1 MTNADFNETEE
12 ILFNFPIFYLPKH
25 LFGQYTYKSYFSWG
39 FSNSKECRQ

>member
-25 LFGQYTYKSYFSWG
+25 LLDNTLTKVISHGDFG
-39 FSNSKECRQ
+39 NNVA